1 VTGLA
6 HQLGEAGALVAGG
19 EPGAQA
25 VPGIPLRVEPGAAR
39 GLLSRRAT
47 ALSDRISPVARPV
60 LLTAQNSAVEI
71 GGAAPVAEPGVERGK
86 RAEPR
91 LVG

>member
-1 VTGLA
+1 
-6 HQLGEAGALVAGG
+6 
-19 EPGAQA
+19 
-25 VPGIPLRVEPGAAR
+25 
-39 GLLSRRAT
+39 
-47 ALSDRISPVARPV
+47 LSDRISPVARPV

>member
-1 VTGLA
+1 
-6 HQLGEAGALVAGG
+6 
-19 EPGAQA
+19 
-25 VPGIPLRVEPGAAR
+25 
-39 GLLSRRAT
+39 
-47 ALSDRISPVARPV
+47 

-71 GGAAPVAEPGVERGK
+71 GGAAPVTEPGVERGK